1 MPLYEVVAQQV
12 YFNQVIINVWNYLS
26 EGTPAA
32 TSGSFLLLRGMGFIP
47 DNAIYPTGTVFEALR
62 QLQPATLTY
71 SQVLSRDVYST
82 TDFWENPYVA
92 RPAGLSTVEGI
103 SPTVA
108 YGLRTNR
115 VRADIRRGQKRIAGV
130 NENASGPGGVLTATY
145 QTALGTLATRMSAPI
160 VVDDSGNTVT
170 FIPCV
175 VKKEKYIVP
184 DSNPPRFAYR
194 YFEDEEE
201 QMDNVATGVI
211 WQGYT
216 QTRTQTSRQY
226 GRGE

>member
-12 YFNQVIINVWNYLS
+12 YFNQVIINVWNYVS

-47 DNAIYPTGTVFEALR
+47 DNAVYPTGTVFDAVR
-62 QLQPATLTY
+62 ALQPNTLAY

-82 TDFWENPYVA
+82 TDFWENPYVV
-92 RPAGLSTVEGI
+92 RPAGLLSAEGL
-103 SPTVA
+103 SPAIA

-130 NENASGPGGVLTATY
+130 TESASGAGGVLTPGTQAAVATI
-145 QTALGTLATRMSAPI
+145 AARMSAPI

-175 VKKEKYIVP
+175 VKKEKYLVP

-194 YFEDEEE
+194 YYEDEEE
-201 QMDNVATGVI
+201 QLDNVATGVI